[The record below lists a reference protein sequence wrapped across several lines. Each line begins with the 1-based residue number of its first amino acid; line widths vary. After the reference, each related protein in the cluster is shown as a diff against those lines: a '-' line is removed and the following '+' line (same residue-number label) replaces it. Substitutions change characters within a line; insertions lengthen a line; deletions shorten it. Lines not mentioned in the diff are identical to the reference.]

1 MIIKNV
7 TYKWNSFDS
16 IHNIV
21 FRDNNKWVNLRTD
34 IINKQN
40 FHWSRSTNTLA
51 EGRLFTFTGLIYW
64 ATYQER
70 QIWIDFLNWII
81 KPEWLPTETNRWFYQ
96 LTWEDWNWNKFKTQ
110 AKVFSMCDFKH
121 IPNEPII
128 EFTFELYSEQAWYYW
143 FEDLIYTWVDTWNIV
158 WIQLETIF
166 EFSLSQISNTIQ
178 ITNSWDF
185 VAPCSIRLQWTLENP
200 VIYNNTTQTAYRLDW
215 VTTTDLIIDNRWEI
229 LIVTDK
235 WLNISRYRWSWSS
248 SIFLNPWINEI
259 FIFGDNVDPS
269 ITVTIEYNHTY
280 IGS

>member
-7 TYKWNSFDS
+7 TYKGNSFDS

-21 FRDNNKWVNLRTD
+21 FRDNNKGVNLRTD

-40 FHWSRSTNTLA
+40 FHGSRSTNTLA
-51 EGRLFTFTGLIYW
+51 EGRLFTFTGLIYG

-70 QIWIDFLNWII
+70 QIGIDFLNGII
-81 KPEWLPTETNRWFYQ
+81 KPEGLPTETNRGFYQ
-96 LTWEDWNWNKFKTQ
+96 LTWEDWNGNKFKTQ

-128 EFTFELYSEQAWYYW
+128 EFTFELYSEQAWYYG
-143 FEDLIYTWVDTWNIV
+143 FEDLIYTGVDTGNIV
-158 WIQLETIF
+158 GIQLETIF

-178 ITNSWDF
+178 ITNSGDF
-185 VAPCSIRLQWTLENP
+185 VAPCSIRLQGTLENP
-200 VIYNNTTQTAYRLDW
+200 VIYNNTTQTAYRLDG
-215 VTTTDLIIDNRWEI
+215 VTTTDLIIDNRGEI

-235 WLNISRYRWSWSS
+235 GLNISRYRGSGSS
-248 SIFLNPWINEI
+248 SIFLNPGINEI